1 MFCRNTKLLC
11 ISTTVLCLLFMLE
24 TGSVGKTINR
34 LSEGASQTHLL
45 KSDIFHAIIQNDN
58 VFESSVSPID
68 GGHRDFN
75 IDAS

>member
-1 MFCRNTKLLC
+1 MFYRNTKLLC
-11 ISTTVLCLLFMLE
+11 ISTTVLCLCLRQ
-24 TGSVGKTINR
+24 VGKTINR
-34 LSEGASQTHLL
+34 LSESASQTHLL

>member
-1 MFCRNTKLLC
+1 M
-11 ISTTVLCLLFMLE
+11 FMLE

-34 LSEGASQTHLL
+34 LSESANSQTHLL
-45 KSDIFHAIIQNDN
+45 KSEIFNAIIQNDN

>member
-1 MFCRNTKLLC
+1 M
-11 ISTTVLCLLFMLE
+11 FMLE

-34 LSEGASQTHLL
+34 LSESASQTHLL

-58 VFESSVSPID
+58 VFESSVSPIH